1 MRRGSERHSPNSPT
15 SLFLTQ
21 PFGPPVP
28 IVWTAH
34 TDVDQEQLLES
45 LARWIDWLKDRY
57 PLDHR
62 VVPDCWAEQ
71 SELIE
76 EFSALH
82 LAWQV
87 AYASTSPADS
97 ALTWHERFAVARLRI
112 GEWVARTGCR
122 AGCHRGTASSPEGS
136 DE

>member
-1 MRRGSERHSPNSPT
+1 MRRPERHLRNSPA
-15 SLFLTQ
+15 SPFLAQ

-34 TDVDQEQLLES
+34 SDVDQVLLLEA
-45 LARWIDWLKDRY
+45 LARWIDWLTDRY

-62 VVPDCWAEQ
+62 VVPDCWAEH

-87 AYASTSPADS
+87 AYASTSSADS

-122 AGCHRGTASSPEGS
+122 AGSHRELLRVPEGPA
-136 DE
+136 E